1 MSYIYI
7 IKNLSKMYIINS
19 DVLYNFTSTKS
30 NRNVLIISYIQI
42 LQYHEYKG
50 NIILLKMFI

>member
-1 MSYIYI
+1 
-7 IKNLSKMYIINS
+7 MYIINS

-42 LQYHEYKG
+42 TQYHEYKG
-50 NIILLKMFI
+50 NIIPLKMFI